1 MNASVSWGVCRAVR
15 AGCAAVQARAT
26 PATTVVHRRYVAAGG
41 GAAAA
46 AGTGHKRPPP
56 GLGAEATALLASDG
70 TPLLNVVFVNPQI
83 AQNLGSFGRTS
94 IGLGAKVYNI
104 YIYIFDMYFITVV
117 KAAFLALLAVL
128 HGVADMSTVRTVVC
142 TDSKGARR
150 EADELFA
157 L

>member
-1 MNASVSWGVCRAVR
+1 
-15 AGCAAVQARAT
+15 
-26 PATTVVHRRYVAAGG
+26 
-41 GAAAA
+41 
-46 AGTGHKRPPP
+46 
-56 GLGAEATALLASDG
+56 
-70 TPLLNVVFVNPQI
+70 
-83 AQNLGSFGRTS
+83 
-94 IGLGAKVYNI
+94 
-104 YIYIFDMYFITVV
+104 MYFITVV